1 MDKFIIDGGN
11 RIYGSV
17 RIDRAKNSLLPIICA
32 AAAVDGR
39 CFIEDFPTYGDT
51 ETMLEIITALG
62 GAAVKENG
70 GVAIDAS
77 GIKTGIFPGELFG
90 RIRASVFML
99 GGVLARLG
107 YAETVL
113 PGGCR
118 IGDRPVDIHLSALE
132 KMGAAIKEEGGRLI
146 CRCDG
151 LKGAKI
157 YLRYPSVGATENVM
171 IAASIASGV
180 TEINNAAREPEIKDL
195 ADFLISCGAK
205 IYGAGEKT
213 IVIEGVKRLKGTS
226 YRPIADRIEGGTFYL
241 AAVILGGEAE
251 ICGVSA
257 QNISAIISKT
267 ENSACKI
274 YSFNDKIYLK
284 CKGANKN
291 PGLIRTGPYPQFPTD
306 LQAQTAAYM
315 SAAQG
320 VGLLED
326 TVFPSRFGYVPE
338 LKKLG
343 AKITVNGSRARIEGT
358 EDLYGAEVA
367 AEDLRGG
374 AGLTLACLKAR
385 GRSVLR
391 GVEHIDRG
399 YDKFEKKLSALGLK
413 IERVKED

>member
-1 MDKFIIDGGN
+1 MDKFIINGGN

-17 RIDRAKNSLLPIICA
+17 KIDRAKNSLLPVICA
-32 AAAVDGR
+32 AAAVEGG

-51 ETMLEIITALG
+51 ETMLGIVSALG
-62 GAAVKENG
+62 GKVKKENG

-77 GIKTGIFPGELFG
+77 DIKTGIFPRELFG
-90 RIRASVFML
+90 KIRASVFML
-99 GGVLARLG
+99 GAVLARLG
-107 YAETVL
+107 YAETAL

-118 IGDRPVDIHLSALE
+118 IGARPIDIHLSALE
-132 KMGAAIKEEGGRLI
+132 KMGAEIRVEGDRLV
-146 CRCDG
+146 CRCER

-157 YLRYPSVGATENVM
+157 DFRYPSVGATENIM
-171 IAASIASGV
+171 IAASLADGI

-195 ADFLISCGAK
+195 AGFLSACGAK

-213 IVIEGVKRLKGTS
+213 IGIEGVKRLKGAS
-226 YRPIADRIEGGTFYL
+226 YKPIADRIEGGTFYL
-241 AAVILGGEAE
+241 ATVILGGEAE

-257 QNISAIISKT
+257 QNISSIINKT

-291 PGLIRTGPYPQFPTD
+291 LGLIRTGPYPQFPTD

-315 SAAQG
+315 SVADG
-320 VGLLED
+320 VGYLEE
-326 TVFPSRFGYVPE
+326 TVFPSRFGYVPQ
-338 LKKLG
+338 LLKLG
-343 AKITVNGSRARIEGT
+343 AKIRVDGARARIEGVK
-358 EDLYGAEVA
+358 DLYGAEVT

-374 AGLTLACLKAR
+374 AGLTLACLRAL

-399 YDKFEKKLSALGLK
+399 YDKFEKKLSALGLD